1 MTNWEGWLRSKNR
14 KDIICAV
21 ETEKH
26 GGSCVNGKCI
36 MSPICS
42 KPISDPQTYRDE
54 CERFLDSE
62 YKMERDAVIHN
73 LGVLRMDM
81 ESLGYTEYMGTLTR
95 AIELLEGER

>member
-26 GGSCVNGKCI
+26 GGRCVNDKCI
-36 MSPICS
+36 LSPICT

-62 YKMERDAVIHN
+62 YKMERDAVISN
-73 LGVLRMDM
+73 LGSMLKDA
-81 ESLGYTEYMGTLTR
+81 ESNGYTGIMATLTR
-95 AIELLEGER
+95 AIELLEVE

>member
-26 GGSCVNGKCI
+26 GCSCVNGKCI
-36 MSPICS
+36 LFPICS
-42 KPISDPQTYRDE
+42 KPISDPLSFLNE

-62 YKMERDAVIHN
+62 YKLDRDAVICH
-73 LGVLRMDM
+73 LGVIRTDAA
-81 ESLGYTEYMGTLTR
+81 SKGYTGYVTALTR
-95 AIELLEGER
+95 AIELLKGEQ

>member
-1 MTNWEGWLRSKNR
+1 MTNWEVWLRSKNR

-26 GGSCVNGKCI
+26 GGSCVDGKCI
-36 MSPICS
+36 LSPVCS

-62 YKMERDAVIHN
+62 HKMERSAVIHN
-73 LGVLRMDM
+73 LGVMKKNM
-81 ESLGYTEYMGTLTR
+81 ESVGFDEYVATLTR
-95 AIELLEGER
+95 AIELLEGEQ